1 MLKILD
7 QILIIKKMIEDFR
20 MIFITMIPKEK
31 AHNNIMMIISE
42 IKSIL
47 KTITKIIGIHLKTIK
62 KSGGMIKIEDMKKNL
77 IIIVMNKIIR
87 NIQDGKKMVSKYK
100 NKAS

>member
-1 MLKILD
+1 MTL
-7 QILIIKKMIEDFR
+7 E
-20 MIFITMIPKEK
+20 EK
-31 AHNNIMMIISE
+31 AHNSFMMIISE

-100 NKAS
+100 NKAN

>member
-20 MIFITMIPKEK
+20 MIFITMTLEEK
-31 AHNNIMMIISE
+31 AHNSFMMIISE

-47 KTITKIIGIHLKTIK
+47 KTITKTTGIHLKTIK